1 MKPFNYPSLL
11 AAALL
16 ASLAIGCGR
25 QTPDDLETSSPEP
38 LVSPQ
43 GDIAARS
50 NEVERTRALTDSL
63 EPAADSDTAH
73 DPETAG
79 VQPLLNRAQSFL
91 DQRRHLDA
99 AAVLDQLT
107 RVTLNSEQTKRVDD
121 FRAEIQQL
129 AAQIESKFAELKLL
143 IENKQYAEATATLQE
158 LGNLQLTPQ
167 QEQWVAAIKAQ
178 LQATFDESATETGSQ
193 TLRQLLPG
201 TE

>member
-25 QTPDDLETSSPEP
+25 QTPEGLETSSPEP
-38 LVSPQ
+38 LDSPQ

-50 NEVERTRALTDSL
+50 NEVEQTRALTDSL
-63 EPAADSDTAH
+63 EPAVDSDAAH
-73 DPETAG
+73 DPDTAD
-79 VQPLLNRAQSFL
+79 VQPALSSAQSFL

-107 RVTLNSEQTKRVDD
+107 QVTLNPEQTKQVDD

-129 AAQIESKFAELKLL
+129 AAQIESKFSELKLL
-143 IENKQYAEATATLQE
+143 VEKKQYAEATATLQE

-167 QEQWVAAIKAQ
+167 QEQWVQSFKAQ
-178 LQATFDESATETGSQ
+178 IQATFGEAITETGSQ
-193 TLRQLLPG
+193 TLRQLLPA